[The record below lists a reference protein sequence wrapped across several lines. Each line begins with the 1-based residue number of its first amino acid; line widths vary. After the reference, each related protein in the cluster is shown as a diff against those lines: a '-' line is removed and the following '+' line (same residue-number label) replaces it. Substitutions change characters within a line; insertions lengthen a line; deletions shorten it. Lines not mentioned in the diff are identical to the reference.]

1 MIHSGKSWG
10 LLLVLGSAGLLGC
23 DRLPKPTA
31 LQETG
36 VESGLTEFQVTY
48 QCEDDVSFTARL
60 SDEDAIADLPEQPGV
75 VLPRVTS
82 ASGAKY
88 SDGTTTLWDKGGE
101 AFVEVEGAMLLAD
114 CQTTELV
121 KTSASPTS
129 EAAVPAADAANL
141 DEEAVGGFP
150 SPVPGGTNGYCDIYP
165 TGSARVSI
173 SIPCNVSERQGVVYI
188 DREDGVSY
196 VLDPVKGQPDSYLD
210 QTGQPAYQQSGLG
223 ENGQIYRL
231 ATETIYLYWNQP
243 TAAIAS
249 RSPSAATP
257 EPAAPEPVVSDSP
270 TPQTAQST
278 VPDTSPTA
286 ISTAPCNVPPEITFE
301 AEDYIV
307 HICRQ
312 AGQLQYV
319 GIEKG
324 TANTLVTREVRAAGD
339 GYVAVNGNY
348 EYHISPA
355 ELVVYRIENGEF
367 LELGRETV
375 LSTTAN

>member
-150 SPVPGGTNGYCDIYP
+150 SQYQGELTATAIFTPLARPAFLFLSPAMCL
-165 TGSARVSI
+165 SAKASSI
-173 SIPCNVSERQGVVYI
+173 LTARM
-188 DREDGVSY
+188 
-196 VLDPVKGQPDSYLD
+196 
-210 QTGQPAYQQSGLG
+210 A
-223 ENGQIYRL
+223 L
-231 ATETIYLYWNQP
+231 AT
-243 TAAIAS
+243 
-249 RSPSAATP
+249 
-257 EPAAPEPVVSDSP
+257 
-270 TPQTAQST
+270 
-278 VPDTSPTA
+278 
-286 ISTAPCNVPPEITFE
+286 C
-301 AEDYIV
+301 
-307 HICRQ
+307 
-312 AGQLQYV
+312 
-319 GIEKG
+319 
-324 TANTLVTREVRAAGD
+324 
-339 GYVAVNGNY
+339 
-348 EYHISPA
+348 
-355 ELVVYRIENGEF
+355 
-367 LELGRETV
+367 
-375 LSTTAN
+375 